1 MSDAKAKDYEHLGP
15 VVVICFVAVP
25 VDDQQSLARI
35 RDAVFASLGSGS
47 FPPAPEVA
55 RTPTEPDDP
64 WLNHPEAAKYLKV
77 SESTLYKYASQHRLE
92 CRKLGGRL
100 EYRLSSLDRFRDRQI
115 RPARPSIAP
124 GRIMPA
130 APSSGK

>member
-35 RDAVFASLGSGS
+35 RDAVFASLGSGAY
-47 FPPAPEVA
+47 PPVPGTGTA
-55 RTPTEPDDP
+55 PTEPDDP
-64 WLNHPEAAKYLKV
+64 WLNHPEAAKYLGV

-100 EYRLSSLDRFRDRQI
+100 EYRRSSLDRFRDRQI
-115 RPARPSIAP
+115 RPARCSIAT
-124 GRIMPA
+124 GRIIPA
-130 APSSGK
+130 APSSGE